1 MQYKYKPQG
10 QFQSAKC
17 VYTVHNIA
25 FQGRFWPE
33 SMDSLQ
39 VPQEA
44 HDIFK
49 FNDGFS
55 KVCQHVNPRTRVR
68 QLLSWTYNYTLVD
81 LSALACTLYC
91 E

>member
-1 MQYKYKPQG
+1 MQYKYKPEG

-33 SMDSLQ
+33 SMNDLN
-39 VPQEA
+39 VPQA
-44 HDIFK
+44 AMDLFQ

-55 KVCQHVNPRTRVR
+55 KVCRSPFSTP
-68 QLLSWTYNYTLVD
+68 LLI
-81 LSALACTLYC
+81 
-91 E
+91 

>member
-55 KVCQHVNPRTRVR
+55 KVCQHVNPRPTIA
-68 QLLSWTYNYTLVD
+68 SSDCDYTLVD
-81 LSALACTLYC
+81 LSALAYTLYC